1 MQVAVT
7 DDFAQRTDDVGFGF
21 EVHGQVRMRPVAQYA
36 QTDEVSAL
44 TVNLGGCVFAALRT
58 ELSGGEFLTRLAK
71 FLLNFQLDWQA
82 VAVPA
87 RNVRRVISRESFGL
101 HDNVFQ
107 NLVYRVTNMN
117 AAIRIGRAIMQNEGF
132 FAFFG
137 CTNDAVQVIIGPTR
151 QHSRFTLGEIAA
163 HREPCFRQIQG

>member
-1 MQVAVT
+1 MAVT

-21 EVHGQVRMRPVAQYA
+21 EVHGQVRVRPVAQYA
-36 QTDEVSAL
+36 QTDEVSTL
-44 TVNLGGCVFAALRT
+44 TVNLRGCVFAALRT
-58 ELSGGEFLTRLAK
+58 ELGGGEFLTWFAE
-71 FLLNFQLDWQA
+71 LLLDFQLDWQT

-87 RNVRRVISRESFGL
+87 RNVRRVIARESFGL

-107 NLVYRVTNMN
+107 NLVNRVTNMN

-151 QHSRFTLGEIAA
+151 QHSRFALGEIAA